1 MTELLNTSCI
11 VYELMYNDGDGGT
24 IRCLTFFLNLQY
36 IHYTHHHHIII
47 ITTTTITTTT
57 SLLRLSQTMLKQ
69 FLSHEVLDRYSFL
82 FKQKTENSSPD
93 GDSLESWLQ
102 SLLAQM
108 QASIEQHVQS
118 AMDNSSM

>member
-1 MTELLNTSCI
+1 MC
-11 VYELMYNDGDGGT
+11 NDGDGGT
-24 IRCLTFFLNLQY
+24 ILCLTFFLNLHQY
-36 IHYTHHHHIII
+36 ILYPSSSLLNLLIII
-47 ITTTTITTTT
+47 ITTTTITTPTV
-57 SLLRLSQTMLKQ
+57 LLRLSQTMLKQ

>member
-1 MTELLNTSCI
+1 MSNILSESLPIYTLYPSSSLRNLLI
-11 VYELMYNDGDGGT
+11 
-24 IRCLTFFLNLQY
+24 
-36 IHYTHHHHIII
+36 III